1 MLFSSRSSLLA
12 GAFSKENFS
21 EFRRQRNRVFSLT
34 NRRNRAPSENLDAEK
49 TARSEKRALT
59 ANSKKIGGGPLVRAA
74 EPINAIDAEEDDGV
88 YG

>member
-1 MLFSSRSSLLA
+1 M
-12 GAFSKENFS
+12 
-21 EFRRQRNRVFSLT
+21 RRKL
-34 NRRNRAPSENLDAEK
+34 RRW
-49 TARSEKRALT
+49 EKRALT

>member
-21 EFRRQRNRVFSLT
+21 EFRRERNRVFSLT
-34 NRRNRAPSENLDAEK
+34 NRRNRVVSENLDAEQSS
-49 TARSEKRALT
+49 AIGKRAIT
-59 ANSKKIGGGPLVRAA
+59 ENAKKIGGGPLVRAA
-74 EPINAIDAEEDDGV
+74 EPINAIDAEEDGGV